1 MLITELEAKIAK
13 ENWIDFKLQ
22 FQKIFEHVPS
32 EIIQTLLLQNPNNSE
47 SWKIVT
53 IWKSKEDFL
62 KKRKEM
68 ENQIPPG
75 YLLVREFGVEG
86 MATMYDVVERSNKND

>member
-1 MLITELEAKIAK
+1 MLITELEATIKE
-13 ENWIDFKLQ
+13 ENWTQFRQQ
-22 FQKIFEHVPS
+22 FQKRFTEMPN
-32 EIIQTLLLQNPNNSE
+32 EIVQTLLLQNPKAPD

-53 IWKSKEDFL
+53 IWESKDAFL

-75 YLLVREFGVEG
+75 YLLVREFGEEG
-86 MATMYDVVERSNKND
+86 SAAMFNVMECTPFS